1 MEFVTAARKE
11 DSVAE
16 FPSIALKDKEAEYA
30 GKEAIFRVFDYRNK
44 IVRRNAAKT
53 EIVSELEMY
62 LANAGIGHNFNKE
75 VA

>member
-30 GKEAIFRVFDYRNK
+30 GKEAIFRDRDWETNSIIY
-44 IVRRNAAKT
+44 
-53 EIVSELEMY
+53 SPLM
-62 LANAGIGHNFNKE
+62 L
-75 VA
+75 